1 MTPNE
6 IKRIRR
12 LLAPRA
18 DGKLLVDKEIADQF
32 NDLVNGGR
40 DQVLK
45 LWEQCGG
52 NKDTLV

>member
-6 IKRIRR
+6 IERIRR